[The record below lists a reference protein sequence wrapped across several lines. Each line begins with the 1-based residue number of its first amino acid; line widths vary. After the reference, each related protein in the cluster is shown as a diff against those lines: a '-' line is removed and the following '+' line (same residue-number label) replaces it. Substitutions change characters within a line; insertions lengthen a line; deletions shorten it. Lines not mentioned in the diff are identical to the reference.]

1 MSHPKLTQIIEPALA
16 DIGYILVRLNYTVPL
31 EKSNK
36 QIRGSLQI
44 MAEPTDLSEMTVE
57 DCAKISRHIATV
69 LDVEDPIQ
77 DAYNLEVSSPGIDR
91 PLTRLADF
99 ERFKGELV
107 KVRMR
112 VMQDGRKRF
121 RGRIAEIDENE
132 NIIFEAGFGRVTL
145 SFQDLETVRID
156 PSKYFSTPARL
167 S

>member
-1 MSHPKLTQIIEPALA
+1 MSNSKLTQIIEQALT
-16 DIGYILVRLNYTVPL
+16 DIGYILVRVHYSASIH
-31 EKSNK
+31 KSNN
-36 QIRGSLQI
+36 QTRGRLQI
-44 MAEPTDLSEMTVE
+44 MAEPNDLSEMTVE

-77 DAYNLEVSSPGIDR
+77 DSYNLEVSSPGINR
-91 PLTRLADF
+91 PLIKLADF

-121 RGRIAEIDENE
+121 RGRISEIDEKE
-132 NIIFEAGFGRVTL
+132 NIIFDAGFGRVKL
-145 SFQDLETVRID
+145 SLQDLETVCID
-156 PSKYFSTPARL
+156 PSKYFSTPART

>member
-1 MSHPKLTQIIEPALA
+1 MSHTKLIQIIEPALA
-16 DIGYILVRLNYTVPL
+16 DIGFILVRLNYTVPV
-31 EKSNK
+31 EKSER
-36 QIRGSLQI
+36 QGRGRLQI

-77 DAYNLEVSSPGIDR
+77 DAYYLEVSSPGFDR

-112 VMQDGRKRF
+112 VMRDGRKRF
-121 RGRIAEIDENE
+121 RGRIAKIDDNK
-132 NIIFEAGFGRVTL
+132 NIIFEAGFGRLTL
-145 SFQDLETVRID
+145 GLEDLETVRID
-156 PSKYFSTPARL
+156 PSKYFSTPARSL
-167 S
+167 

>member
-1 MSHPKLTQIIEPALA
+1 MSHPKLTQIIEPALI
-16 DIGYILVRLNYTVPL
+16 DIGYILVCLNYSVL
-31 EKSNK
+31 QDKSKK
-36 QIRGSLQI
+36 QTRGSLQI
-44 MAEPTDLSEMTVE
+44 MAEPADLSQMTVE

-77 DAYNLEVSSPGIDR
+77 DSYNLEVSSPGINR
-91 PLTRLADF
+91 PLIKLADF

-112 VMQDGRKRF
+112 VMQDGRRRF
-121 RGRIAEIDENE
+121 RGRITEIDENE

-145 SFQDLETVRID
+145 SLQDLETVRID
-156 PSKYFSTPARL
+156 PSKYFSTPART

>member
-1 MSHPKLTQIIEPALA
+1 MSHTKLIQIIEPALA
-16 DIGYILVRLNYTVPL
+16 DIGFILVRLNYTVPV
-31 EKSNK
+31 EKSER
-36 QIRGSLQI
+36 QGRGRLQI

-77 DAYNLEVSSPGIDR
+77 DAYYLEVSSPGFDR

-112 VMQDGRKRF
+112 VMRDGRKRF
-121 RGRIAEIDENE
+121 RGRIAKIDDNK
-132 NIIFEAGFGRVTL
+132 NIIFEAGFGRLTL
-145 SFQDLETVRID
+145 GLEDLETVRID
-156 PSKYFSTPARL
+156 PSKYFSTPTRSL
-167 S
+167 